1 MFSGA
6 RIAGLL
12 LETTDPRLDDRY
24 RDIALLFVGK
34 RGALGERSS

>member
-6 RIAGLL
+6 RVTGLL
-12 LETTDPRLDDRY
+12 LETTDPDDRY
-24 RDIALLFVGK
+24 RDIALVFVGK